1 MPFHQRSVEPRL
13 VSRLSAWD
21 GWIPREET
29 GRGKLR
35 KPVLFSSLDEV
46 GCHTLTNIIYQ
57 LSDLSRHASD
67 IFLGI
72 EMEAGMVFRRSCRI
86 QGRLQRLQG
95 EIRKFDPKKIKIPV
109 SNLDEESKW
118 TVHYTAPWHQQENV
132 FLPGS
137 RPPCVEDLHRQ
148 AKVNLKTALRECDKL
163 RKDGFRSS
171 QYYSQGPTF
180 SDPLQSTSSLQD
192 EEEDDNDKKSTA
204 SSAEDDKSQLS
215 MRPQTPQGGVEGG
228 EVYEVDGR
236 IIWNKGAPLPT
247 PEEKMR
253 LAARAVPTDIVAI
266 NVTGA
271 VFDRQASIRRSLINT
286 DTVSRRPKK
295 VKRRKTISGLP
306 DNFNHELAAKGHGGE
321 LRPHSMFIPGQ
332 YSTLGRVG
340 SVNSTLRR
348 SDTRDSGCQTEEVK
362 VVPPSM
368 RRIRAQRGQGIAAQM
383 AGISTSSSTGSI
395 SISSSDSSGIL
406 MLPQFNRDPSRFH
419 SLPRQGARVSLSADP
434 IYSSTPIKSEEQ
446 TTLQRQIGKLKVD
459 DTVVH
464 MRNAP
469 RTGTL
474 PRPKSQEVRGTKA
487 SDWGGGPACVV
498 SPHAAYSTSFIPNAT
513 LSSSSEVITLNT
525 SNQLPHFP
533 GSAYFTARSLSLASS
548 TNTDLMTSSPTSFTH
563 SSTCPALATSTPT
576 HTSKDGGLVVAATA
590 SESGHSDSS
599 MHSHSTLAA
608 TPPSGLPEEQWIYDT
623 PENVVVPHRTMTSS
637 CSTPINQL
645 YSSLEHSSR
654 TTTDSSSLYSQDND
668 GYYTSMHLDSGL
680 RSRSH
685 SSGHGVAPA
694 RTTRHSMYEC
704 REMAN
709 QEDSGSL
716 YSDRSLSRS
725 ISFRKAKKPP
735 LPPARTDSLRRKTSA
750 KKPLGG
756 VSAISGANE
765 PNGAMLNETLIAS
778 LQQSLQMGLRGG
790 KGKGASPSSPS
801 HSPSSDYDDPWVLRP
816 RSQSST
822 SACSSA
828 ASLVANANCGGGSNV
843 YSLCHVTPAH
853 SDTSSL
859 RSDYADSWGY
869 YMDYPRNHGDQRS
882 QSPPAHAPNNMS
894 AGAHPRELLN
904 GGEILNSNQAPGAP
918 GQEGGV
924 AVKPKMSTS
933 SPDRVHRLTSPSSGY
948 SSQSNTPTAG
958 TPVPSFVRSMSPS
971 GSRPKPR
978 VPERKSSLLSSVS
991 MSSSSTSLSSNTS
1004 DSLKSSGPPPPPPPP
1019 LPFPSSTPTTPL
1031 SPPPSFPPPLPPCSS
1046 AGTPPAPLLPTTP
1059 QGQTLSP
1066 PSACSTSP
1074 EFPPPPSPEM
1084 LIPSSSSFNGSFSPP
1099 PPPPPPVPSMG
1110 PPPPPPLPAF
1120 IPPSS
1125 SPSFVKAVK
1134 DAPKSALS
1142 NSPTKS
1148 PNPLITPF
1156 ALQSVQLRSVK
1167 RPEKEING
1175 KSDHTKAQETGVDL
1189 LQGLKPLEKSHFL
1202 DHPTVI
1208 HLSNCSPEEDSRN
1221 SSPSPVSKLLED
1233 LSLELSITD
1242 DTPDSAVINGK
1253 PEDQRCFL
1261 LNNKDK
1267 VERRESLPSP
1277 PQSSQSSPVRQK
1289 PPVVSKKPKI
1299 SLLQHFSPHP
1309 INKQLPSQHE
1319 DTPSLPQTEDQVD
1332 APQRQIKRERK
1343 SEQQEEEETLES
1355 FELLAE
1361 SYETSIASQD
1371 ESYMSASASQSSLDH
1386 GLYTNGEAHEE
1397 EDEEGDGTSSTTGSI
1412 SSKEED
1418 TGEVFYSSTAE
1429 SSPARSANRASEEN
1443 MVTPTATRP
1452 RTTEDLFAAIHRGGM
1467 QRVGASFLERSKRKV
1482 LGRKESEEDKSR
1494 TGGQPDSPP
1503 ATPTA
1508 GSPGIV
1514 SPGMVYPGMMSP
1526 GTVSPGMMSPG
1537 TVSPG
1542 MVSPGTVSPGPTSSL
1557 PRQTGSIQRNLRKSA
1572 TSSDTFKAL
1581 LLKKGS
1587 RSETSFR
1594 MSATEMLRSTDPR
1607 SQRTYSESALDS
1619 PAASPSSLS
1628 SPNSPCTSPGRGNR
1642 AMHEW
1647 SRYEALALSSPTSS
1661 SFSLSGLKYG
1671 RSRTPPSAASSKYNA
1686 RNRILSSP
1694 MTVICEREG
1703 ELAESEYGDTAES
1716 LSRGPTAQTLPV
1728 LNNSNGT
1735 LSEESRS

>member
-1 MPFHQRSVEPRL
+1 MPFHQRSIEPRR
-13 VSRLSAWD
+13 VCRLSARD

-29 GRGKLR
+29 GKRKLR

-46 GCHTLTNIIYQ
+46 GCHTLTNIIHQ

-95 EIRKFDPKKIKIPV
+95 EVRKFDPKKIKIPV

-215 MRPQTPQGGVEGG
+215 LRPQTPQGGEG
-228 EVYEVDGR
+228 YEVDGQVV
-236 IIWNKGAPLPT
+236 WNKGTPLPT

-253 LAARAVPTDIVAI
+253 LAAQAVPTDIVPI

-306 DNFNHELAAKGHGGE
+306 DNFNHELAAKGHSGE

-340 SVNSTLRR
+340 SVNSMLRR
-348 SDTRDSGCQTEEVK
+348 SETRDSGCQTEEVK
-362 VVPPSM
+362 IVPPSM

-383 AGISTSSSTGSI
+383 AGISASSSTGSI
-395 SISSSDSSGIL
+395 SVSSSDSSGIL

-419 SLPRQGARVSLSADP
+419 SLPRQGARVSLSAEP

-446 TTLQRQIGKLKVD
+446 TTPQRQIGKFQVD

-464 MRNAP
+464 MRHAP

-474 PRPKSQEVRGTKA
+474 PRPKSQEVRGTQA
-487 SDWGGGPACVV
+487 SDWAGGPACVV
-498 SPHAAYSTSFIPNAT
+498 SPHAAYSTSLIPNAT
-513 LSSSSEVITLNT
+513 MSSSSEVITLNT
-525 SNQLPHFP
+525 SGQLSHSPA
-533 GSAYFTARSLSLASS
+533 SAYPTARPLSLASS
-548 TNTDLMTSSPTSFTH
+548 TSTDPMI
-563 SSTCPALATSTPT
+563 STP
-576 HTSKDGGLVVAATA
+576 A

-599 MHSHSTLAA
+599 IQSHSTLAP
-608 TPPSGLPEEQWIYDT
+608 TPPSCLSEEQWIYDT
-623 PENVVVPHRTMTSS
+623 PENMVVPQRTLTSS

-645 YSSLEHSSR
+645 YSSLDLSSR

-668 GYYTSMHLDSGL
+668 GYYTSMHMDSGL

-685 SSGHGVAPA
+685 GSGHGAAPGRA
-694 RTTRHSMYEC
+694 TRHSMYEC

-725 ISFRKAKKPP
+725 ISLRKAKKPP
-735 LPPARTDSLRRKTSA
+735 LPPARTDSLRRKTSV

-765 PNGAMLNETLIAS
+765 PNRAMLNETLIAS

-790 KGKGASPSSPS
+790 KGKVASPSSPS
-801 HSPSSDYDDPWVLRP
+801 HSPSSDYDDPWVIRP
-816 RSQSST
+816 RSQSSI
-822 SACSSA
+822 SAGSSA
-828 ASLVANANCGGGSNV
+828 ASLVANANCGGVSNV

-869 YMDYPRNHGDQRS
+869 YMDYPRNHGDQRA
-882 QSPPAHAPNNMS
+882 QTPPVHATDNMS
-894 AGAHPRELLN
+894 AGAHPGELQNGGELLN
-904 GGEILNSNQAPGAP
+904 NSQAPGAP
-918 GQEGGV
+918 GQEGRV

-971 GSRPKPR
+971 GSRPKPK

-991 MSSSSTSLSSNTS
+991 LSSSSTSLSSNTS

-1019 LPFPSSTPTTPL
+1019 LPLSSSAPTSSL
-1031 SPPPSFPPPLPPCSS
+1031 SAPPPFPPPLPPCSS
-1046 AGTPPAPLLPTTP
+1046 AGTPPPAPLLPTTP
-1059 QGQTLSP
+1059 QGPTLRP
-1066 PSACSTSP
+1066 PPACSTSP

-1084 LIPSSSSFNGSFSPP
+1084 LIHPSSSFNGSFSPP

-1120 IPPSS
+1120 VPPSS

-1134 DAPKSALS
+1134 DAPKPALS
-1142 NSPTKS
+1142 NSPTNS
-1148 PNPLITPF
+1148 PKPLITPF

-1167 RPEKEING
+1167 LPEKMING
-1175 KSDHTKAQETGVDL
+1175 NSDHTKAQEIGVDL
-1189 LQGLKPLEKSHFL
+1189 LQGLKPLALEKSYSME
-1202 DHPTVI
+1202 HPTVI

-1221 SSPSPVSKLLED
+1221 CSPSPVSKLLEE
-1233 LSLELSITD
+1233 LSFDCSITD
-1242 DTPDSAVINGK
+1242 DTPDSAVMNG
-1253 PEDQRCFL
+1253 
-1261 LNNKDK
+1261 
-1267 VERRESLPSP
+1267 
-1277 PQSSQSSPVRQK
+1277 
-1289 PPVVSKKPKI
+1289 
-1299 SLLQHFSPHP
+1299 
-1309 INKQLPSQHE
+1309 
-1319 DTPSLPQTEDQVD
+1319 
-1332 APQRQIKRERK
+1332 
-1343 SEQQEEEETLES
+1343 
-1355 FELLAE
+1355 
-1361 SYETSIASQD
+1361 
-1371 ESYMSASASQSSLDH
+1371 
-1386 GLYTNGEAHEE
+1386 
-1397 EDEEGDGTSSTTGSI
+1397 
-1412 SSKEED
+1412 
-1418 TGEVFYSSTAE
+1418 
-1429 SSPARSANRASEEN
+1429 
-1443 MVTPTATRP
+1443 
-1452 RTTEDLFAAIHRGGM
+1452 
-1467 QRVGASFLERSKRKV
+1467 KRKV

-1494 TGGQPDSPP
+1494 AGSHPQSPPVTPTGGSP
-1503 ATPTA
+1503 
-1508 GSPGIV
+1508 V
-1514 SPGMVYPGMMSP
+1514 
-1526 GTVSPGMMSPG
+1526 
-1537 TVSPG
+1537 
-1542 MVSPGTVSPGPTSSL
+1542 MVSPGPVSSL
-1557 PRQTGSIQRNLRKSA
+1557 PRQTGSIQRNLRKSS

-1594 MSATEMLRSTDPR
+1594 MSAAEMLRSTDPR
-1607 SQRTYSESALDS
+1607 SQRPHSESALDS
-1619 PAASPSSLS
+1619 PAASPSSLMA
-1628 SPNSPCTSPGRGNR
+1628 PHSPCTSPGRGKR
-1642 AMHEW
+1642 ATDEW

-1661 SFSLSGLKYG
+1661 SFTMSGLKYG

-1686 RNRILSSP
+1686 RSRILSSP

-1716 LSRGPTAQTLPV
+1716 LSGPTAQTLPV

-1735 LSEESRS
+1735 LSKESRS

>member
-1 MPFHQRSVEPRL
+1 MRGERRSA
-13 VSRLSAWD
+13 SF
-21 GWIPREET
+21 
-29 GRGKLR
+29 R
-35 KPVLFSSLDEV
+35 KEKPA
-46 GCHTLTNIIYQ
+46 G
-57 LSDLSRHASD
+57 LSRALSWLSVSTLSRQSRRIFHSQNELHSVHNRQSYSHTHLHAAD
-67 IFLGI
+67 GD
-72 EMEAGMVFRRSCRI
+72 EDDDDDNWVY
-86 QGRLQRLQG
+86 QPQH
-95 EIRKFDPKKIKIPV
+95 KIAV

-204 SSAEDDKSQLS
+204 SSAEDEKSQLS
-215 MRPQTPQGGVEGG
+215 MRPQTPQGGEG
-228 EVYEVDGR
+228 YEVDGQVV
-236 IIWNKGAPLPT
+236 WNKSTPLPT

-253 LAARAVPTDIVAI
+253 LAAQAVPTAIVPI

-362 VVPPSM
+362 IVPPSM

-383 AGISTSSSTGSI
+383 AGLSTSSSTGSI

-406 MLPQFNRDPSRFH
+406 MLPQYNRDPSRFH

-434 IYSSTPIKSEEQ
+434 ICSSTPIKAGEQ
-446 TTLQRQIGKLKVD
+446 TTPQRQIGKLQVD

-464 MRNAP
+464 MRSAP

-474 PRPKSQEVRGTKA
+474 PRPKSQEVRGTQA

-498 SPHAAYSTSFIPNAT
+498 SPHAAYSTSLIPNAT
-513 LSSSSEVITLNT
+513 LSCSTEVITLNT
-525 SNQLPHFP
+525 SGQHSPA
-533 GSAYFTARSLSLASS
+533 SAYPTARPLSMASS
-548 TNTDLMTSSPTSFTH
+548 INADSSPAGFSH

-576 HTSKDGGLVVAATA
+576 HTPKDGGLVITAPA
-590 SESGHSDSS
+590 SESGQSDSS
-599 MHSHSTLAA
+599 IHSHSTLAP
-608 TPPSGLPEEQWIYDT
+608 TPPSSLPEEQWVYDT
-623 PENVVVPHRTMTSS
+623 PENVVVPHRTLTSS

-645 YSSLEHSSR
+645 YSSLDLSSR

-685 SSGHGVAPA
+685 GSGHGAAPGRA
-694 RTTRHSMYEC
+694 TRHSMYEC

-725 ISFRKAKKPP
+725 ISLRKAKKPP
-735 LPPARTDSLRRKTSA
+735 LPPARTDSLRRKSGP

-816 RSQSST
+816 RSQSSV
-822 SACSSA
+822 SAGSSA
-828 ASLVANANCGGGSNV
+828 ASLAANVNCGGVSNV

-869 YMDYPRNHGDQRS
+869 YMDYPRNHGDQRA
-882 QSPPAHAPNNMS
+882 QSPPVHATDNMS
-894 AGAHPRELLN
+894 ACAHPGELQN
-904 GGEILNSNQAPGAP
+904 GGEILNNSQAPGAP
-918 GQEGGV
+918 GQEEGV

-971 GSRPKPR
+971 GSRPKPK

-1019 LPFPSSTPTTPL
+1019 LPLSSSAPTTPL
-1031 SPPPSFPPPLPPCSS
+1031 SPPPPFPPPLLPCSS
-1046 AGTPPAPLLPTTP
+1046 AGTPPPAPPLPTTP
-1059 QGQTLSP
+1059 QGPTLLP
-1066 PSACSTSP
+1066 PPACSTSP

-1084 LIPSSSSFNGSFSPP
+1084 LIPPSSSFNGSFSPP

-1120 IPPSS
+1120 VPPSS
-1125 SPSFVKAVK
+1125 SPSFVKPVK
-1134 DAPKSALS
+1134 DAPKPALP

-1148 PNPLITPF
+1148 PKPLITPF

-1175 KSDHTKAQETGVDL
+1175 QSDDTKAQDTGVDL
-1189 LQGLKPLEKSHFL
+1189 IQGLKPQSLE
-1202 DHPTVI
+1202 HPTVT
-1208 HLSNCSPEEDSRN
+1208 HLSNCSPEEVSRN
-1221 SSPSPVSKLLED
+1221 SSPSPVSKLLEE
-1233 LSLELSITD
+1233 LSFDCSITD
-1242 DTPDSAVINGK
+1242 DAPDSAVINGK
-1253 PEDQRCFL
+1253 AEDHFL
-1261 LNNKDK
+1261 LNGK
-1267 VERRESLPSP
+1267 EIAEGQESFPSP
-1277 PQSSQSSPVRQK
+1277 PQSSHSSPVKQK
-1289 PPVVSKKPKI
+1289 PPAVSKKPQI
-1299 SLLQHFSPHP
+1299 SFLPPFSPQP
-1309 INKQLPSQHE
+1309 VNEQVPPQQDDTTSLSQA
-1319 DTPSLPQTEDQVD
+1319 EDQVD
-1332 APQRQIKRERK
+1332 APLKQVKKEEKESK
-1343 SEQQEEEETLES
+1343 SEQQEEEEES
-1355 FELLAE
+1355 C
-1361 SYETSIASQD
+1361 ETSTVTQD
-1371 ESYMSASASQSSLDH
+1371 ESVSQETSPHH
-1386 GLYTNGEAHEE
+1386 GVCTNGEAHDE
-1397 EDEEGDGTSSTTGSI
+1397 EDEEGDGASSTTGSI

-1418 TGEVFYSSTAE
+1418 SGEVFYSSTAE
-1429 SSPARSANRASEEN
+1429 SSPAPSANGASEEK
-1443 MVTPTATRP
+1443 MVTPTPSRP
-1452 RTTEDLFAAIHRGGM
+1452 RTTEDLFAAIH
-1467 QRVGASFLERSKRKV
+1467 RSKRKV

-1494 TGGQPDSPP
+1494 ATSQTHSPPVTPTGG
-1503 ATPTA
+1503 
-1508 GSPGIV
+1508 
-1514 SPGMVYPGMMSP
+1514 SP
-1526 GTVSPGMMSPG
+1526 GTVS
-1537 TVSPG
+1537 
-1542 MVSPGTVSPGPTSSL
+1542 SL
-1557 PRQTGSIQRNLRKSA
+1557 PRQAGSIQRNLRKSS

-1607 SQRTYSESALDS
+1607 FQRTHSESALDS

-1628 SPNSPCTSPGRGNR
+1628 APHSPCTSPGRGKR
-1642 AMHEW
+1642 ATDEW

-1661 SFSLSGLKYG
+1661 SFSMSGFKYG

-1686 RNRILSSP
+1686 RSRILSSP

-1716 LSRGPTAQTLPV
+1716 PTGPTAQTLPV